1 MLVNINEDV
10 LQLLELDNLKD
21 TEDNRLLVENV
32 VNSYMVGG
40 IFEAIQQGAC
50 DLDKEV
56 IEAFMDH
63 YAAEMLL
70 HSIKIRSERQTKELV
85 AIKQRAI
92 NKIKNL

>member
-40 IFEAIQQGAC
+40 IFEAIQRG
-50 DLDKEV
+50 
-56 IEAFMDH
+56 
-63 YAAEMLL
+63 
-70 HSIKIRSERQTKELV
+70 LV
-85 AIKQRAI
+85 TLMKR
-92 NKIKNL
+92 

>member
-63 YAAEMLL
+63 YAMKMLL
-70 HSIKIRSERQTKELV
+70 HSIKINSERQKEKLV

-92 NKIKNL
+92 NKI

>member
-40 IFEAIQQGAC
+40 IFEAIQRGAC

-63 YAAEMLL
+63 YAMKMLL
-70 HSIKIRSERQTKELV
+70 HSIKIKSERQKEKLV

-92 NKIKNL
+92 NKI

>member
-40 IFEAIQQGAC
+40 IFEAIQHGAC
-50 DLDKEV
+50 DLDEEV

-63 YAAEMLL
+63 YARKMLL
-70 HSIKIRSERQTKELV
+70 HSIKMMLERQ
-85 AIKQRAI
+85 
-92 NKIKNL
+92 

>member
-40 IFEAIQQGAC
+40 MFMAVQQGAIDVKKSDVK
-50 DLDKEV
+50 DL
-56 IEAFMDH
+56 MDH
-63 YAAEMLL
+63 YVKKMLS
-70 HSIKIRSERQTKELV
+70 HTIKKLLDE
-85 AIKQRAI
+85 
-92 NKIKNL
+92 

>member
-21 TEDNRLLVENV
+21 TEDNKILVENV

-40 IFEAIQQGAC
+40 IFEAIQRGAC
-50 DLDKEV
+50 DLDEEV

-63 YAAEMLL
+63 YARKMLL
-70 HSIKIRSERQTKELV
+70 HSIKMMLERQ
-85 AIKQRAI
+85 
-92 NKIKNL
+92 

>member
-1 MLVNINEDV
+1 MLVNINDDV
-10 LQLLELDNLKD
+10 LQLLELDDLKD
-21 TEDNRLLVENV
+21 TEDNKILVENV

-40 IFEAIQQGAC
+40 IFEVIQQGAC

-63 YAAEMLL
+63 YAMEMLL
-70 HSIKIRSERQTKELV
+70 HSIKIMSEREQKKLV

-92 NKIKNL
+92 NKI

>member
-40 IFEAIQQGAC
+40 IFEAIQRGAC
-50 DLDKEV
+50 DLDE
-56 IEAFMDH
+56 
-63 YAAEMLL
+63 
-70 HSIKIRSERQTKELV
+70 EL
-85 AIKQRAI
+85 I
-92 NKIKNL
+92 